1 MSDISQHTQHFPVKP
16 EVASHALVNAE
27 QYRAMFERAKRD
39 PDGFWAE
46 QAKRLE
52 WIKSPSQ
59 IKNTSFTGNIDCKW
73 YEDGR

>member
-1 MSDISQHTQHFPVKP
+1 MSDISQQTQLFPVKP
-16 EVASHALVNAE
+16 ELESHALVNAE

-52 WIKSPSQ
+52 
-59 IKNTSFTGNIDCKW
+59 
-73 YEDGR
+73 